1 MEIKGRFDHFN
12 FNVLDLE
19 KSIRFYEKALGLKE
33 VRRKTASDG
42 SFILVYMG
50 DGETSFT
57 LELTWLRDRK
67 EPYDLGE
74 GEYHLCLRVPG
85 DYDKVRAFHK
95 EMGCVCYENTDMK
108 QNTLHPDFRKFDE
121 IRILIMHRLP
131 TITTSFSTFSCLN
144 SEGKIYLLLNFS
156 V

>member
-85 DYDKVRAFHK
+85 DYDKATKIPTWASILSAIPMDIGSKYYLYRYIETEHTSPGFPK
-95 EMGCVCYENTDMK
+95 
-108 QNTLHPDFRKFDE
+108 
-121 IRILIMHRLP
+121 IR
-131 TITTSFSTFSCLN
+131 
-144 SEGKIYLLLNFS
+144 
-156 V
+156 